1 LSFGCLFE
9 LGGIKPMK
17 FSRVNLQDCHLVN
30 GTVVVIDVLRAFTT
44 AAYAF
49 AAGANDISLV
59 GSIEDAFALKNR
71 LPNAMIVGEE
81 GGLPISGFDHSNSP
95 TEIDLLDLSG
105 KHIIQRTTAGTQGV
119 VLSKNAGLILT
130 SSFVVAGATADYLRV
145 LDPEMI
151 TFVITGADPK
161 ENLQNSKI
169 RQGDEDLAL
178 AHYLEALLKGKN
190 PDPKVYL
197 QRVYYSQAGRKFL
210 DSRVPEFPSTDL
222 VYATDLDSFDFAMQ
236 VKRENGQFVMKPVF
250 LGKG

>member
-1 LSFGCLFE
+1 
-9 LGGIKPMK
+9 MK
-17 FSRVNLQDCHLVN
+17 FTQVNLETCHRAR

-49 AAGANDISLV
+49 AAGAKDITLV
-59 GSIEDAFALKNR
+59 GGVEDAFALKKA
-71 LPNAMIVGEE
+71 LPNAIIMGEE
-81 GGLPISGFDHSNSP
+81 GGLPISGFDYSNSP

-105 KHIIQRTTAGTQGV
+105 KHVIQRTTAGTQGV
-119 VLSKNAGLILT
+119 VLSENAGLILT

-169 RQGDEDLAL
+169 HQGDEDLAL
-178 AHYLEALLKGKN
+178 AHYLEALLEGEN

-197 QRVYYSQAGRKFL
+197 QRVYYSPAGKKFM
-210 DSRVPEFPSTDL
+210 DPVANEFPSTDL

-236 VKRENGQFVMKPVF
+236 VKNENGRYVMKPVF